1 MAYTIPQICN
11 LALAKVGDE
20 GSQITS
26 LDDDTKEANLC
37 KKFFE
42 PSLRELLDIHTWGCA
57 TARAELAR
65 NTTDPVFGWEVAY
78 TLPADCV
85 RPLEFRDYSD
95 ASVFYDYRSEWVIEG
110 RSLLTNATTGY
121 LVYVKYID
129 DPNLMTA
136 TFIRAL
142 YTMLASKLAFPLTE
156 DATLVR
162 LFEDEIAT
170 VILPEARRVD
180 AFTGYEMPSVDS
192 EWIEASYSS
201 SSLGSNS
208 LPSFSQSS
216 YGTLP
221 Y

>member
-1 MAYTIPQICN
+1 
-11 LALAKVGDE
+11 
-20 GSQITS
+20 
-26 LDDDTKEANLC
+26 
-37 KKFFE
+37 
-42 PSLRELLDIHTWGCA
+42 
-57 TARAELAR
+57 
-65 NTTDPVFGWEVAY
+65 
-78 TLPADCV
+78 
-85 RPLEFRDYSD
+85 
-95 ASVFYDYRSEWVIEG
+95 
-110 RSLLTNATTGY
+110 
-121 LVYVKYID
+121 
-129 DPNLMTA
+129 
-136 TFIRAL
+136 
-142 YTMLASKLAFPLTE
+142 LAFPLTE